1 MTSNSW
7 QTFFQILSFVGA
19 FLILVSTIG
28 GWHFNKKI
36 EHERDKKT
44 DRILSETQNMDAK
57 IDMLVARGIIT
68 AETAKQIKIGLSDT
82 LTVTDKLEVKKTAA
96 PPDDK
101 NNMSMKDQIEVKLIK
116 GKKSQKK

>member
-1 MTSNSW
+1 
-7 QTFFQILSFVGA
+7 
-19 FLILVSTIG
+19 
-28 GWHFNKKI
+28 
-36 EHERDKKT
+36 
-44 DRILSETQNMDAK
+44 MDAK